1 MRCRGRV
8 GEKILL
14 RAAPADLAR
23 ERLGGATGFEAR
35 RWRSLASIE
44 AAASQRVDGWICLS
58 SLPICLRILRLLGLR
73 IRRLS
78 PTGVHVYYLSQRRVF
93 ESPKPKPGSH
103 RHHPLALGR
112 SGPTSEK
119 P

>member
-1 MRCRGRV
+1 MRCRGRM

-44 AAASQRVDGWICLS
+44 V
-58 SLPICLRILRLLGLR
+58 
-73 IRRLS
+73 
-78 PTGVHVYYLSQRRVF
+78 
-93 ESPKPKPGSH
+93 
-103 RHHPLALGR
+103 
-112 SGPTSEK
+112 
-119 P
+119 

>member
-8 GEKILL
+8 GGKILL

-44 AAASQRVDGWICLS
+44 AVASG
-58 SLPICLRILRLLGLR
+58 
-73 IRRLS
+73 
-78 PTGVHVYYLSQRRVF
+78 
-93 ESPKPKPGSH
+93 
-103 RHHPLALGR
+103 
-112 SGPTSEK
+112 
-119 P
+119 